1 MRVTQ
6 KPTLSGLHA
15 PEGAVVNIG
24 LPFFVIALQKVTP
37 ARETRWACLFDT
49 RFKQAERHRSQ
60 WISFD

>member
-24 LPFFVIALQKVTP
+24 LPFFVIALQQVTP
-37 ARETRWACLFDT
+37 ARETR
-49 RFKQAERHRSQ
+49 
-60 WISFD
+60 